1 VTADQARLPVADWR
15 EMRREVAHLAAG
27 RWWRIG
33 GILLL
38 LLIASAATLVLP
50 LTIGWIVDT
59 VTDRSGSG
67 IPTVFWWQLGALG
80 GAAVVGGI
88 VQFSGIVALGR
99 VIDTMVAE
107 LREKF
112 MASAFDLPEREIERV
127 GVGDIVTR
135 AATDTRNV
143 SDDLPGILPTVAS
156 AAFTIALT
164 VVGTVVIDWRFTI
177 AFLLAVPLYA
187 RALQWYLPA
196 VPPVYAEL
204 RSADSTRGERVL
216 TTLTALPT
224 VTAFRAGPRRVD
236 RIRTATWEVARW
248 EMRARIMQNRF
259 FGRIN
264 LAEAVGLLL
273 VLVCGFVLAA
283 RYGTTLGQITSA
295 SLLFLQITGPIAGL
309 MFVMDDL
316 QSAAASL
323 ARVVGVTRT
332 TADVDTRE
340 LGSAVRRSEGPVVR
354 VENVEF
360 SYRPGHPVLLGLNLT
375 LAAGEHLAIVG
386 SSGSGKTTLAR
397 LVAGVRE
404 PVAGVIHTA
413 VDRTRIAYLNQEG
426 RIFAATLRENLL
438 LAAPDAPDDVLL
450 DALRTVRADEVFAS
464 LPDGLDTLLGEE
476 GHRLVAADAQLIS
489 LARLVLHDPSVA
501 ILDEATA
508 EADSRNAAVLDDA
521 TVRALDGRAAIV
533 IAHRLS
539 QARACDRIMVL
550 EHGVVVEEGTHDGL
564 VASGGRYADLW
575 AVYSA
580 GRTGVEHAVENS
592 S

>member
-1 VTADQARLPVADWR
+1 MSADQARLPVADWR
-15 EMRREVAHLAAG
+15 EMRLEVADLAAG

-38 LLIASAATLVLP
+38 LLIAAAATLVLP

-67 IPTVFWWQLGALG
+67 IPTVFWWQLGTLG

-224 VTAFRAGPRRVD
+224 VNAFRAGPRRVD

-273 VLVCGFVLAA
+273 VLACGFVLAA

-332 TADVDTRE
+332 TADVDTAE
-340 LGSAVRRSEGPVVR
+340 LDPARRGSEGPVVR
-354 VENVEF
+354 FENVEF
-360 SYRPGHPVLLGLNLT
+360 SYYPGHPVLFGVNLT

-386 SSGSGKTTLAR
+386 SSGSGKTTIAR

-438 LAAPDAPDDVLL
+438 LAAPDAPDDILL

-464 LPDGLDTLLGEE
+464 LPDGLDTLLGDE
-476 GHRLVAADAQLIS
+476 GHRLDAADAQLIS

-550 EHGVVVEEGTHDGL
+550 EHGAVVEEGTHDGL
-564 VASGGRYADLW
+564 VASRGRYADLW

-580 GRTGVEHAVENS
+580 ESTDVEHTVENS

>member
-1 VTADQARLPVADWR
+1 
-15 EMRREVAHLAAG
+15 MRREVADLAVG

-38 LLIASAATLVLP
+38 LLIAAAATLVLP

-59 VTDRSGSG
+59 VTDRSSSG
-67 IPTVFWWQLGALG
+67 IPTVFWWQLSALG

-164 VVGTVVIDWRFTI
+164 VAGTVVIDWRFTI

-204 RSADSTRGERVL
+204 RSADTTRGERVL

-273 VLVCGFVLAA
+273 VLACGFVLAA

-332 TADVDTRE
+332 TADVDMPE
-340 LGSAVRRSEGPVVR
+340 LDPASRRSEGPVVR

-360 SYRPGHPVLLGLNLT
+360 SYRTGHPVLLGVNLT

-404 PVAGVIHTA
+404 PGAGVIHTA

-438 LAAPDAPDDVLL
+438 LAAPDAADDVLL

-476 GHRLVAADAQLIS
+476 GHRLDAADAQLIS

-575 AVYSA
+575 AVYSV